1 MQASTPTAMPSLQ
14 QVETSVAQAPVPVS
28 QMLSVQQVE
37 AQQAAQQLLQGQQ
50 QSPPPAADS
59 RAFGSVQGGVPVSS
73 QRDSTE
79 DDASSQVRQ
88 APATAAYCKLP
99 VQSCHTAESLSDNVM
114 TSCCACAYTVAYLG
128 PQESSNSP
136 AVTRTV
142 SCCLMTFDDIRAC
155 H

>member
-14 QVETSVAQAPVPVS
+14 QVETSMAQAPVPVS

-59 RAFGSVQGGVPVSS
+59 GAFGSVQGGVPVPS

-79 DDASSQVRQ
+79 DGASSQVRP
-88 APATAAYCKLP
+88 PATAAHCQLP
-99 VQSCHTAESLSDNVM
+99 QS
-114 TSCCACAYTVAYLG
+114 
-128 PQESSNSP
+128 
-136 AVTRTV
+136 
-142 SCCLMTFDDIRAC
+142 
-155 H
+155 